1 MDTLKIDATTS
12 TPEINFDPNT
22 NILNFSGKSY
32 PENVSEYYGPVFKWL
47 DEYIKSLGDEEV
59 SVNMELIYFNSSS
72 SKVLM
77 DFFDLLEE
85 ACENGKKI
93 TVNWIFDA
101 ENDSAQ
107 EFGEEFQE
115 DVESLK
121 FNLVQKD

>member
-22 NILNFSGKSY
+22 NILKFSGKSY

-47 DEYIKSLGDEEV
+47 EEYIKSLGDEEV
-59 SVNMELIYFNSSS
+59 SVNMELVYFNSSS

-85 ACENGKKI
+85 ACENGKNI

>member
-22 NILNFSGKSY
+22 NILKFSGKSY

-47 DEYIKSLGDEEV
+47 EEYIKSLGDEEV
-59 SVNMELIYFNSSS
+59 SVNMELVYFNSSS

-85 ACENGKKI
+85 ACQNGKKI